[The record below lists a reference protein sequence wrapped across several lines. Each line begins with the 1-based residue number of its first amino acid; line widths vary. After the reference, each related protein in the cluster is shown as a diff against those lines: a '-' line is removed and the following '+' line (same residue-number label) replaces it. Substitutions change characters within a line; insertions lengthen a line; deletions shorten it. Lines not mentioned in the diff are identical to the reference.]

1 MFSSE
6 CIEYTIKLIRNVIA
20 DEPLCE
26 IPQSVSL
33 TELYQ
38 YAKFHK
44 VEAIVSTALDK
55 LDIQN
60 SEEKL
65 QSFKNIFYQNA
76 VISIRQNYYYD
87 MVEKAFAE
95 KGVLFAPMKGSV
107 IKHLYP
113 QSNMRALSDID
124 IFIGKNNSEAAH
136 GIMEELGFKTLEYD
150 SEVLIHDTY
159 CAGGVHFEL
168 HKELMPHIPYFKG
181 VEVCDELEKDI
192 IEENGKYLFSNEAFY
207 TFMIIHIAKH
217 VKHNGIGL
225 RGFIDVW
232 IYLNKY
238 NDELDWE
245 KIDYYMKKSHLEE
258 FNSCVL
264 QLVDYWFKDKT
275 EVPEHIRQFAY
286 LIAENGAVGD
296 AKAMISEEKYTD
308 FKNNNKFRYYINT
321 VFLPLPYMIDKY
333 KILKRYPVLLPFC
346 WIHRIFSVLLFKTS
360 RIKLL
365 KTHFDD
371 GDMELGKNVV
381 DLKQKIGL

>member
-225 RGFIDVW
+225 RGFID
-232 IYLNKY
+232 
-238 NDELDWE
+238 
-245 KIDYYMKKSHLEE
+245 
-258 FNSCVL
+258 
-264 QLVDYWFKDKT
+264 KT
-275 EVPEHIRQFAY
+275 VVPEHIRQFAY